1 MLIFDVSLIIKQRT
15 AEKVEL
21 FLAYYKHYTSRV
33 ESYYFNT
40 TDVTSDF
47 WKYCSKRDTTFV
59 NGGTFYFNLL
69 IFNSAIFEV

>member
-33 ESYYFNT
+33 E
-40 TDVTSDF
+40 
-47 WKYCSKRDTTFV
+47 
-59 NGGTFYFNLL
+59 
-69 IFNSAIFEV
+69 